1 MAFGT
6 LAEEDLLNLRR
17 WFEGWGELANI
28 IAVGIM
34 NEAHI
39 LGCDEVMSSFA
50 EGALACMVLMLSV
63 LVREAEC
70 LIAVPMAMALAS
82 MKVSLPAWLLCEL
95 AEASRGMPVLKIQL
109 LSNLLLWKLSNII
122 KIHFFIVPAHAG
134 RGL

>member
-17 WFEGWGELANI
+17 WVEGWGKLMNI
-28 IAVGIM
+28 VAVGIM

-63 LVREAEC
+63 LLVREAEC
-70 LIAVPMAMALAS
+70 LIAVPMAMTLAT

-95 AEASRGMPVLKIQL
+95 AEASLGMPVLKIQL
-109 LSNLLLWKLSNII
+109 FSCLLLLKLSNII
-122 KIHFFIVPAHAG
+122 KIHRCITYN
-134 RGL
+134 

>member
-17 WFEGWGELANI
+17 WIEGWGKLMNI
-28 IAVGIM
+28 VAVGIM

-39 LGCDEVMSSFA
+39 FGCDEVMSSFA

-63 LVREAEC
+63 LLVREAEC

-95 AEASRGMPVLKIQL
+95 AEASLGMPVLKIQL

-122 KIHFFIVPAHAG
+122 KIH
-134 RGL
+134 

>member
-17 WFEGWGELANI
+17 WIEGWGKLMNI
-28 IAVGIM
+28 VAVGIM

-50 EGALACMVLMLSV
+50 EGALAEGALACMVLMLSV
-63 LVREAEC
+63 LVREAES

-95 AEASRGMPVLKIQL
+95 AEASLGMPVLKIQL
-109 LSNLLLWKLSNII
+109 LSNLLLWKLSSII
-122 KIHFFIVPAHAG
+122 KIH
-134 RGL
+134 

>member
-17 WFEGWGELANI
+17 WIEGWGKLVNI
-28 IAVGIM
+28 VAVGVM

-63 LVREAEC
+63 LAREAEC
-70 LIAVPMAMALAS
+70 LIAVPMAMTLA
-82 MKVSLPAWLLCEL
+82 MEASLPAWLRREL
-95 AEASRGMPVLKIQL
+95 AEASLRMSVLKIQL

-122 KIHFFIVPAHAG
+122 KLH
-134 RGL
+134 

>member
-17 WFEGWGELANI
+17 WIKAWWELVNI

-50 EGALACMVLMLSV
+50 EGALACMLMPML
-63 LVREAEC
+63 LVREAES
-70 LIAVPMAMALAS
+70 LIAVPMAMALA
-82 MKVSLPAWLLCEL
+82 MKVSLPAWLLREL
-95 AEASRGMPVLKIQL
+95 AEASLGMPVLKIQL
-109 LSNLLLWKLSNII
+109 LSNVLLWKLSNII
-122 KIHFFIVPAHAG
+122 KIH
-134 RGL
+134 